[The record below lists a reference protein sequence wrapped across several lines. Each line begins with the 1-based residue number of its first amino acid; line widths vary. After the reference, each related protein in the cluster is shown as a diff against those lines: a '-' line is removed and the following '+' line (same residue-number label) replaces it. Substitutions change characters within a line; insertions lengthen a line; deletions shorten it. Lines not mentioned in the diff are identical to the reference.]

1 MYFAAP
7 CHLSVVNLS
16 GSSNFTEFGKGFLN
30 PSFYLAWGS
39 GAKMLRIS
47 FNRKRVK
54 LKQLL
59 GIRAR
64 LALLALILVA
74 PLMLE
79 RARSLED
86 TRTKQIA
93 LASQEFSNLAQRSA
107 DTQREVISSVETML
121 KSAAYIRASAGGVG
135 RSCDMLRASLPVNLP
150 WIRSLMIVGM
160 DGRVQCSTLNELV
173 GLDLSDRASLKK
185 ARATRNLVFSDF
197 LIAKSNNRPIM
208 MAAYPVSAISA
219 GEEAVIVAGINLDWM
234 SKSMSNLGGR
244 PGISAVLV
252 DSAGV
257 VMAAPADQASM
268 IGRALDTVPL
278 LSAIADK
285 TIGSGQAEGSLSFV
299 AADGSKRTVN
309 FVRIPGTESR
319 LVVSIDEAKVSAA
332 INREIRTAYLLLGF
346 VCLFVLLG
354 ALIAAEKLIIQPIE
368 MMAAVAK
375 RFGQGGWS
383 VRAAPSR
390 LPAEFVPLARAFN
403 AMAAQLT
410 ERERE
415 LVATNDRLTVIASI
429 DMLSG
434 LANRRGF
441 QSRLDIEWMKAQQY
455 DSELS
460 LLMID
465 VDHFKLFNDSYG
477 HPEGDVCLARLGE
490 TLAGI
495 AAETMGFAGRYGGEE
510 FCLLL
515 PNTDPNRALEIGEM
529 VRTAVQSLA
538 MPHCT
543 SSYQTVTVSVG
554 VACTKPNDGQGPGD
568 LIEAADAA
576 LYAAK
581 HRGRNAVIEHG
592 VVRMTDGGIALA
604 S

>member
-1 MYFAAP
+1 M
-7 CHLSVVNLS
+7 S
-16 GSSNFTEFGKGFLN
+16 GV
-30 PSFYLAWGS
+30 
-39 GAKMLRIS
+39 S

-74 PLMLE
+74 PLMLD

-86 TRTKQIA
+86 TRSKQIA
-93 LASQEFSNLAQRSA
+93 LASQEFSNLAQHSA
-107 DTQREVISSVETML
+107 DAQREVISSVETML
-121 KSAAYIRASAGGVG
+121 KSAAYIRASAGGIG
-135 RSCDMLRASLPVNLP
+135 RSCEILRASLPVNLP
-150 WIRSLMIVGM
+150 WIRSLMIVGK
-160 DGRVQCSTLNELV
+160 DGRVQCSTLDMLV
-173 GLDLSDRASLKK
+173 GMDLSDRPALKQ
-185 ARATRNLVFSDF
+185 ARETRDLVFSDF
-197 LIAKSNNRPIM
+197 LIAKSNHRPIM

-219 GEEAVIVAGINLDWM
+219 DDEAVIVAGINLDWM
-234 SKSMSNLGGR
+234 SKNMSSLGGR
-244 PGISAVLV
+244 PGISTALV
-252 DSAGV
+252 DSTGV

-268 IGRALDTVPL
+268 IGRMLDSVPL

-285 TIGSGQAEGSLSFV
+285 AIDSDQPEGSLSFV
-299 AADGSKRTVN
+299 ATDGSKRIVN
-309 FVRIPGTESR
+309 FVRIPGTQSR
-319 LVVSIDEAKVSAA
+319 LVVSIDESKVTAA
-332 INREIRTAYLLLGF
+332 INREIRTAYLQLGF

-354 ALIAAEKLIIQPIE
+354 ALIAAEKLIIHPIGII
-368 MMAAVAK
+368 AAMAK
-375 RFGQGGWS
+375 RFGQGDWS
-383 VRAAPSR
+383 ARATPSR

-403 AMAAQLT
+403 AMAARLGQ
-410 ERERE
+410 RERE

-441 QSRLDIEWMKAQQY
+441 QSRLDFEWLRAQQY

-477 HPEGDVCLARLGE
+477 HPEGDVCLTRLGE
-490 TLAGI
+490 TLARI
-495 AAETMGFAGRYGGEE
+495 AAETMGLAGRYGGEE

-515 PNTDPNRALEIGEM
+515 PNTDSKRALEIGEM
-529 VRTAVQSLA
+529 LRAAVESLA

-543 SSYQTVTVSVG
+543 SNYQTVTVSVG
-554 VACTKPNDGQGPGD
+554 VASTKPNDSQQPGD

-581 HRGRNAVIEHG
+581 HRGRNAVVEHG
-592 VVRMTDGGIALA
+592 VVRSTDAGIALA